1 MTQDSSTRPKQA
13 TQLGILGVLCRAP
26 ALGAEIVSLVKHI
39 VGRAWQPTS
48 DVIGSNI
55 DELLGRGLIACVDPG
70 RNRDTTQYAIT
81 DKGRELLD
89 GLLRTPLQSTA
100 TGLDPAAVSL
110 KVCFLDLLDHAARR
124 EQLTRIIELYE
135 SDTTHLRDAIQRC
148 ACEWEYVPSWM
159 ELEVGRLETETDWF
173 RNLLSQ
179 LDDNEAVAAG
189 AAHH

>member
-1 MTQDSSTRPKQA
+1 MTQSSLTNPKQA

-55 DELLGRGLIACVDPG
+55 DELLGRGLIDCVDSG

-81 DKGRELLD
+81 DQGRGLLD
-89 GLLRTPLQSTA
+89 GLLRTPLQSSA
-100 TGLDPAAVSL
+100 TGLDPAAISL
-110 KVCFLDLLDHAARR
+110 KVCFLDLLDHPARR
-124 EQLTRIIELYE
+124 EQLNRIIELYQT
-135 SDTTHLRDAIQRC
+135 DTAHLRDAIQRC

-173 RNLLSQ
+173 RSLLNQ
-179 LDDNEAVAAG
+179 LDGADPIPAG
-189 AAHH
+189 ASR